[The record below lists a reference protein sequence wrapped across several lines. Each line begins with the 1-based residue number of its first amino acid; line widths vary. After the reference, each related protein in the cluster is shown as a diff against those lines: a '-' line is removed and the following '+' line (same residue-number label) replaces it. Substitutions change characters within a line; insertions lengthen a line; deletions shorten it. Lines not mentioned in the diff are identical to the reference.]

1 MFGRYLAVAAALMGF
16 CAASGEA
23 RAADDFSGQTITFIS
38 GSPPGGG
45 YDSYIRPMV
54 QHMAR
59 HIPGN
64 PNMIVQAMP
73 GAGGLRAANYIY
85 NKAPKDGTV
94 MGMVSAATA
103 FEPLFGNTEAIYD
116 TPKFT
121 WLGNMDEIVGTCDI
135 WSTSGIKSF
144 DELLTKQATFGAA
157 GVGSASYQLAIAL
170 KNLLGAKINLVKGYG
185 GATEVNLAMQRGE
198 VAGSCGISLSALK
211 TVYSADYKSGR
222 LVPILQVG
230 INKHPELKG
239 VAHLYDYAKNDEDRG
254 VFDLVFGRYVLG
266 RPVMAPPGVSPEK
279 TKMLRAAFMETMK
292 DPQFLADAEKLH
304 IEIQATDGEEV
315 EKIVKRFF
323 SYPKNVTTRAVA
335 AME

>member
-1 MFGRYLAVAAALMGF
+1 MLIRFLFAAAA
-16 CAASGEA
+16 CAAFVTASIETK
-23 RAADDFSGQTITFIS
+23 AADDFSGQTITFVA

-45 YDSYIRPMV
+45 YDSYIRPMI

-59 HIPGN
+59 HVPGN
-64 PNMIVQAMP
+64 PTMIVQSMP

-103 FEPLFGNTEAIYD
+103 FEPLFGNAEAIYD

-121 WLGNMDEIVGTCDI
+121 WLGNMDEIIGTCDV
-135 WSTSGIKSF
+135 WNTSGIKSF
-144 DELLTKQATFGAA
+144 DEMFTKQVTFGAA

-170 KNLLGAKINLVKGYG
+170 KNLLGLKLNLVKGYG

-198 VAGSCGISLSALK
+198 VAGSCGISLFALK
-211 TVYSADYKSGR
+211 TVYSADYNAKR

-230 INKHPELKG
+230 INKHPDLAG

-266 RPVMAPPGVSPEK
+266 RPIMAPPGVSPEK
-279 TKMLRAAFMETMK
+279 TKMLRTAFMETMK

-323 SYPKNVTTRAVA
+323 SYPKNVTTRAVK